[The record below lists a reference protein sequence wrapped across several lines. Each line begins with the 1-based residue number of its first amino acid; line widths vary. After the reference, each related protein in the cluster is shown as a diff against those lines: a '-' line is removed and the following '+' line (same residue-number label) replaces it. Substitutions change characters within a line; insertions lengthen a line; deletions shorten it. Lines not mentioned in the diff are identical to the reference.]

1 MLTPQWSLKIQWSQP
16 NCPLH
21 VCPHAKV
28 EPAVLCST
36 KLKSFLQCSCSLS
49 STSFQAMTYRSLKV
63 FTTDVFPSMHV
74 RVGCFFTLSPFCS
87 LVSVLAVSAALVSVS
102 HWLAVIHVPHSLF
115 HNILQHFLTW
125 AGSGSF
131 AENFDYSQP
140 LTHWSPGAI
149 QMLLCWALKGG
160 TSSLASRLKHSLNT
174 KDVWFFFS
182 QILEH
187 KPSSEEQGKI
197 QRQD

>member
-1 MLTPQWSLKIQWSQP
+1 MIQWSQP
-16 NCPLH
+16 SCSLH

-49 STSFQAMTYRSLKV
+49 STSFHAMTYRSLKV

-74 RVGCFFTLSPFCS
+74 RVGCSFLQCPFCS
-87 LVSVLAVSAALVSVS
+87 LVSVLAASAALVSVS
-102 HWLAVIHVPHSLF
+102 HWLAVIHVPHYLY
-115 HNILQHFLTW
+115 HIILQHFLTW

-131 AENFDYSQP
+131 AENLDYTQP
-140 LTHWSPGAI
+140 LTHCSPGAI

-160 TSSLASRLKHSLNT
+160 TSSLASRQSTALTQKVYGFSSPKHLNT
-174 KDVWFFFS
+174 SPALKNRR
-182 QILEH
+182 
-187 KPSSEEQGKI
+187 K
-197 QRQD
+197 